1 MKSKF
6 LALIAITAL
15 CFTACKKDVSVIPVD
30 EEVKLGD
37 TYQPFTR
44 DSKWIYYSVTH
55 IPGTLNQTR
64 VETNTITMNGML
76 YLFDQKEYHIA
87 KSSSSL
93 DPNLTDVFLGLNNGI
108 YSTRETD
115 DASGQSFE
123 MPYLN
128 PDVASGTSWI
138 TAVNLIGVAIQM
150 QLKTTVMEKGIS
162 RLVKGKNYENVIH
175 SQVEVQYKINN
186 AFQTMF
192 YYDFYVAKGIG
203 MIAFYTRTPTADLTS
218 SELTSYT
225 IK

>member
-6 LALIAITAL
+6 LTLIAITAL
-15 CFTACKKDVSVIPVD
+15 CFTACKKNVSVTPVD
-30 EEVKLGD
+30 EESQLGD

-44 DSKWIYYSVTH
+44 DSKWVYRSVTH
-55 IPGTLNQTR
+55 IPGTYNQTE
-64 VETNTITMNGML
+64 VETNTITMNGMP
-76 YLFDQKEYHIA
+76 YIFDQKEYHVA
-87 KSSSSL
+87 KSSSTL
-93 DPNLTDVFLGLNNGI
+93 DPNLTDIFFGLNNGI

-138 TAVNLIGVAIQM
+138 TPVTLIGVATQM

-162 RLVKGKNYENVIH
+162 RLVQNKNYTNVIH
-175 SQVEVQYKINN
+175 SQVEIQYKINN
-186 AFQTMF
+186 AFQTSF

-203 MIAFYTRTPTADLTS
+203 MIAFYTRTPTADITS

>member
-1 MKSKF
+1 MKNKF
-6 LALIAITAL
+6 LTLIAITAL
-15 CFTACKKDVSVIPVD
+15 FFTACKTDNAVTPVA
-30 EEVKLGD
+30 EEPKLGD

-44 DSKWIYYSVTH
+44 DSKWVYYSVTH
-55 IPGTLNQTR
+55 IPGTFNETR
-64 VETNTITMNGML
+64 IETNTITMNGTP
-76 YLFDQKEYHIA
+76 YIFDQKEYHVA
-87 KSSSSL
+87 KSSSTL
-93 DPNLTDVFLGLNNGI
+93 DPNLTDVFFGLNNGV

-138 TAVNLIGVAIQM
+138 TTVNLVGVATQM

-175 SQVEVQYKINN
+175 SQIEVQYKINN